1 MATYREIKGLTVQ
14 NLSSDPVD
22 SAGNP
27 GGLDGQIWYNTTTK
41 KLRAVVGLG
50 AWASGTSLPAPGSRY
65 SMPGF
70 GTRTAGALVGGYG
83 PPAGAT
89 RTSETT
95 LYDGTTWTLGG
106 NMADQ
111 ASENGASGPQTAAF
125 TAGGYDGSYV
135 NTSGTFDGSTWTA
148 QGTLVDGSRGFPS
161 NQAGGTA
168 SAGVVCGKQDAGDSS
183 HEQFDG
189 SSWTAATDMPG
200 SRGAGGGA
208 GTSTA
213 FLVASGGYPST
224 SATTATLEW
233 DGSSWTAGG
242 TMNTARNSSSGGPG
256 GSSYNDAWIAGGQ
269 DTSPAVAGN
278 METYD
283 GTTWTAVDAMANGR
297 TNYGS
302 FGTKGAAVVAGGGPA
317 PVSGD
322 FSYVEEYVLDPDV
335 AVAGVWAAGTAYPTY
350 TVYNNTAGTQTAGLG
365 AGGRTHPS
373 GGPGTLTT
381 VTTTNEFDGTT
392 WTGSGALG
400 TGRYGVGASGLG
412 TQTAAFYCGGYEPT
426 ISDKVELYD
435 GSTWTA
441 NPVMSNTKSYQMNAG
456 TTTSALVGGGQP
468 PTSTEQT
475 LEWNGSA
482 WSSGGD
488 MASWKYHL
496 GGCGTQ
502 TAALAAGGTSPTTTG
517 TQEYDG
523 SSWTTVPGVL
533 ATATSRNSVFGIQT
547 AAINA
552 GGSGPGELSQTES
565 YDGTS
570 WTTQG
575 SLATGR
581 ELLGGT
587 GTTAAG
593 FVVGGQTA
601 PPSTITASVEIY
613 TGATTKKNQENITT

>member
-1 MATYREIKGLTVQ
+1 
-14 NLSSDPVD
+14 
-22 SAGNP
+22 
-27 GGLDGQIWYNTTTK
+27 
-41 KLRAVVGLG
+41 
-50 AWASGTSLPAPGSRY
+50 
-65 SMPGF
+65 MPGF

-213 FLVASGGYPST
+213 FLVASGGYPSG

-278 METYD
+278 MESYD
-283 GTTWTAVDAMANGR
+283 GTSWTSLDAMANAR

-302 FGTKGAAVVAGGGPA
+302 FGTKGSAVVAGGGP
-317 PVSGD
+317 SGD
-322 FSYVEEYVLDPDV
+322 SGDHSYVEEYVLNPDV
-335 AVAGVWAAGTAYPTY
+335 AVPGAWSSGTAYPTY
-350 TVYNNTAGTQTAGLG
+350 TVYNYAVGTPTAALG
-365 AGGRTHPS
+365 AGGKTSP
-373 GGPGTLTT
+373 GGPPWTIVSTA
-381 VTTTNEFDGTT
+381 NEFDGSS
-392 WTGSGALG
+392 WTATPTMG
-400 TGRYGVGASGLG
+400 TGRYGVGCSGLG
-412 TQTAAFYCGGYEPT
+412 TQTATLYCGGYEPSL
-426 ISDKVELYD
+426 SDKVELYN
-435 GSTWTA
+435 GSTWSEEPA
-441 NPVMSNTKSYQMNAG
+441 MSNSKAYEMVAG
-456 TTTSALVGGGQP
+456 TTTAALVGGGQP

-488 MASWKYHL
+488 LPTWRYFL

-502 TAALAAGGTSPTTTG
+502 VAALACGGYTPSYSNETNTYNGTAWATSPATIVTAVERNSTFGLQTSAINFGGEPGYLTTT
-517 TQEYDG
+517 Q
-523 SSWTTVPGVL
+523 S
-533 ATATSRNSVFGIQT
+533 F
-547 AAINA
+547 
-552 GGSGPGELSQTES
+552 
-565 YDGTS
+565 DGTS

-581 ELLGGT
+581 AISGGT
-587 GTTAAG
+587 GASSGSGLAIGGTTGAPSDITAA
-593 FVVGGQTA
+593 
-601 PPSTITASVEIY
+601 VEDW